1 MWTFLFNL
9 AYILH
14 LSYFRRWKSEFFETY
29 PHSSPRRCAAL
40 GNWVGL
46 KKLVFDEMVKVVEQ
60 IVLLPSWSSTS
71 EEEYSKKPKKT
82 DARWFHSWAF
92 FYNLIGG
99 HRTPSFEKDI

>member
-71 EEEYSKKPKKT
+71 EEEYSKKPKKN
-82 DARWFHSWAF
+82 RCQVIPFVSF
-92 FYNLIGG
+92 FL
-99 HRTPSFEKDI
+99 